1 MFLKKYWKSNLFFI
15 IFIFLFTLFDVYINN
30 YPMSIYKNM
39 LNDYFGLMYFH
50 IFLFILYLLL
60 LLTLLFFYLISFSIK
75 IKMILC
81 LFNINN

>member
-39 LNDYFGLMYFH
+39 LNDYFWINVFLYIFIYLVFTFIIDFV
-50 IFLFILYLLL
+50 IFLFNK
-60 LLTLLFFYLISFSIK
+60 FF
-75 IKMILC
+75 
-81 LFNINN
+81 N

>member
-39 LNDYFGLMYFH
+39 LNDYFWINVFSYIFIYLLFTFIIDFV
-50 IFLFILYLLL
+50 IFLFNK
-60 LLTLLFFYLISFSIK
+60 FF
-75 IKMILC
+75 
-81 LFNINN
+81 N

>member
-39 LNDYFGLMYFH
+39 LNDYFGINVFSYIFIYLVFTF
-50 IFLFILYLLL
+50 IIDFVVFLFNK
-60 LLTLLFFYLISFSIK
+60 FF
-75 IKMILC
+75 
-81 LFNINN
+81 N

>member
-39 LNDYFGLMYFH
+39 LNDYFWINVFSY
-50 IFLFILYLLL
+50 IFIYLVFTFIIDFVI
-60 LLTLLFFYLISFSIK
+60 LLFNKF
-75 IKMILC
+75 
-81 LFNINN
+81 FN

>member
-39 LNDYFGLMYFH
+39 LNDYFWINVFLY
-50 IFLFILYLLL
+50 IFIYLVFTFIIDFVI
-60 LLTLLFFYLISFSIK
+60 LLFNKF
-75 IKMILC
+75 
-81 LFNINN
+81 FN

>member
-39 LNDYFGLMYFH
+39 LNDYFWINVFSYIFIYLVFTFIIDFV
-50 IFLFILYLLL
+50 IFLFNK
-60 LLTLLFFYLISFSIK
+60 FF
-75 IKMILC
+75 
-81 LFNINN
+81 N

>member
-39 LNDYFGLMYFH
+39 LNDYFWINVFSYIFIYLVFTFIIDFV
-50 IFLFILYLLL
+50 IFLFNR
-60 LLTLLFFYLISFSIK
+60 FF
-75 IKMILC
+75 
-81 LFNINN
+81 N